1 MILQPMILPPVIFT
15 RVLRMFEHRFGPLGS
30 GVRPN
35 TQSFQRTGR
44 APRRRIERA
53 LPGLLI
59 CTGLALGL
67 GCSSAEDA
75 VNDATGNGAS
85 GSDAFSTI
93 YASDTFQ
100 KCSECHA
107 PGAAGK
113 TEGTEA
119 TQDWST
125 RDKAYASLHQT
136 ASGLIGNFTGC
147 NGVPFLGATAAQS
160 LLVASLDSDTRA
172 SYQNAQ
178 FPDCNADAI
187 SDQTLK
193 IGGPVPASLLS
204 QLKSWIDSGAPDK

>member
-1 MILQPMILPPVIFT
+1 MILQRMTLPPVIFT
-15 RVLRMFEHRFGPLGS
+15 RMSSKFEHRWGPLGS
-30 GVRPN
+30 GAR
-35 TQSFQRTGR
+35 
-44 APRRRIERA
+44 
-53 LPGLLI
+53 LLL
-59 CTGLALGL
+59 CASLALGL

-75 VNDATGNGAS
+75 VNGAAGDGSS
-85 GSDAFSTI
+85 GSDAFSKI

-100 KCSECHA
+100 KCSGCHA

-125 RDKAYASLHQT
+125 RDKAYSTLHQT
-136 ASGLIGNFTGC
+136 ASGLIGNFAGC
-147 NGVPFLGATAAQS
+147 NGVPLLGSSSAES
-160 LLVASLDSDTRA
+160 LLVASLDADTRE

-193 IGGPVPASLLS
+193 IGGPIPASLLT
-204 QLKSWIDSGAPDK
+204 QLKNWIDSGAPDQ